1 MTPRRLHDIAH
12 ARTGDK
18 GDTLTLSIF
27 AYRPADYPV
36 LRASA
41 TVARLRAHLDGIV
54 AGEIVRY
61 DLPLLDG
68 VHFVCRQA
76 LKGGVNT
83 SLALDSH
90 GKSLSFAALSLPL
103 VEGAADDMEG
113 T

>member
-27 AYRPADYPV
+27 AYRHEDYPV
-36 LRASA
+36 LLASA
-41 TVARLRAHLDGIV
+41 TVERMRAHMQGVV
-54 AGEIVRY
+54 AGEIVRHE
-61 DLPLLDG
+61 LPLLDG

-83 SLALDSH
+83 SLALDAH
-90 GKSLSFAALSLPL
+90 GKSLSFAALALPL
-103 VEGAADDMEG
+103 VEDRHDAGGAA
-113 T
+113 

>member
-1 MTPRRLHDIAH
+1 MTARRLHDIAH

-27 AYRPADYPV
+27 AYRGADYAT

-41 TVARLRAHLDGIV
+41 TVERLRAHLAGIV
-54 AGEIVRY
+54 AGEILRY
-61 DLPLLDG
+61 ELPALDG

-90 GKSLSFAALSLPL
+90 GKSLSYAALSLPL
-103 VEGAADDMEG
+103 VEPVATSEEEP
-113 T
+113 

>member
-27 AYRPADYPV
+27 AYRAGDYPA

-41 TVARLRAHLDGIV
+41 TVDRLRAHLAGIV
-54 AGEIVRY
+54 AGEILRY
-61 DLPLLDG
+61 ELPLLDG
-68 VHFVCRQA
+68 LHFVCRHA

-83 SLALDSH
+83 SLALDAH
-90 GKSLSFAALSLPL
+90 GKSLSFAALSLSVLEPDAGDR
-103 VEGAADDMEG
+103 EER
-113 T
+113 